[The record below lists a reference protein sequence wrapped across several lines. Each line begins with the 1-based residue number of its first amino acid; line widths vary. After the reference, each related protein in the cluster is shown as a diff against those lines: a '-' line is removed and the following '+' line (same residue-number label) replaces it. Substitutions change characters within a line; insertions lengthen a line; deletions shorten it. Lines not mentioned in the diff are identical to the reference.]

1 MYRYDEIDQRLV
13 DERVRQFRGQTERF
27 LAGKLSEEEFR
38 ALRLRNGLYIQRYAP
53 MLRIAIP
60 YGLLSTRQLRKL
72 AEITRKYDRGYG
84 HFSTRQNLQLNWP
97 KLEQVP
103 DILAEL
109 ATVQM
114 HAIQTS
120 GNSFRNVTTDHFA
133 GVARDEIVDS
143 FVWCEIIRQWSTF
156 HPEFSFLPRKFKIAL
171 NGARADRAAVA
182 VHDIGLHAVKDERG
196 EVGFRVLVGGGLGRT
211 PMIGVVIREFLPWPH
226 LLTYL
231 EAILRVYNRYGRR
244 DNIHKARIKI
254 LVKERGADKFRE
266 EVDAE
271 WAQIKDGPAT
281 LIAEEVERVAAR
293 FSRPA
298 YDHLRNADLNGI
310 GVPAFQA
317 WVKRNV
323 HPHKVPGYAAVT
335 LSLKKTGVPP
345 GDMTA
350 EQMDAIADLADRHSF
365 GELRVSHEQNLV
377 LADVRQSDLLA
388 VWQEA
393 RSLGLATP
401 NLGLLTNIIAC
412 PGGDFCALANAKSI
426 PVAEAIQRRFD
437 DLDYLHDI
445 GELDLNISGCMNAC
459 GHHHVG
465 HIGILGVD
473 KNGEEWYQIE
483 IGGNQGETRTGE
495 TRPALGAALGKVL
508 GPSFARAQVTEV
520 IERLIECYLERRDS
534 DAERFVDVVHRIG
547 IEPFKERVYG
557 SADQAAARRHRERAV
572 A

>member
-1 MYRYDEIDQRLV
+1 MYLYDQIDQRMV
-13 DERVRQFRGQTERF
+13 DERVRQFRDQTRRF
-27 LAGKLSEEEFR
+27 LAGQLSEDEFR

-53 MLRIAIP
+53 MLRVAIP
-60 YGLLSTRQLRKL
+60 YGLLATRQLRKL
-72 AEITRKYDRGYG
+72 AEISRKYDRGYG

-109 ATVQM
+109 ASVQM

-133 GVARDEIVDS
+133 GVAQDEIVDS

-156 HPEFSFLPRKFKIAL
+156 HPEFSFLPRKFKIAV

-182 VHDIGLHAVKDERG
+182 VHDIGLHALNDDNG
-196 EVGFRVLVGGGLGRT
+196 EIGFKVLVGGGLGRT
-211 PMIGVVIREFLPWPH
+211 PMIGFVIREFLPWPH

-254 LVKERGADKFRE
+254 LVKERGPDRFRE
-266 EVDAE
+266 EVEAE
-271 WAQIKDGPAT
+271 WAHLRDGPAT
-281 LIAEEVERVAAR
+281 LIADEIDRVGAR
-293 FSRPA
+293 FTRPR
-298 YDHLRNADLNGI
+298 YERLADRDVAPLSSLPG
-310 GVPAFQA
+310 FTA
-317 WVKRNV
+317 WAKRNV
-323 HPHKVPGYAAVT
+323 HAHKVPGYAAVT

-345 GDMTA
+345 GDVTA
-350 EQMDAIADLADRHSF
+350 DQMEAIAALADRYSF

-377 LADVRQSDLLA
+377 LADVRQSDLGE
-388 VWQEA
+388 VWREA
-393 RSLGLATP
+393 RRLGLATP
-401 NLGLLTNIIAC
+401 NLGLLTNIISC

-473 KNGEEWYQIE
+473 KNGEEWYQVE
-483 IGGNQGETRTGE
+483 IGGNQGETRPG
-495 TRPALGAALGKVL
+495 AKAALGKVI
-508 GPSFARAQVTEV
+508 GPSFARAQVPDV

-534 DAERFVDVVHRIG
+534 EAERFVDLVHRIG
-547 IEPFKERVYG
+547 IEPFKEQVYG